1 MLGVNIL
8 LGTSGFFLVLP
19 EAFPGSRGRR
29 AGAVRSGGSVSS
41 PAPRPHPPAQPSTVP
56 QLLGPVTHASL
67 PLLCHHPGRFSA
79 FARCFPLGMGTQRI
93 PGHRPEEAESSRTA
107 GGRHVL

>member
-29 AGAVRSGGSVSS
+29 AGELTD
-41 PAPRPHPPAQPSTVP
+41 PPAQPSTVP